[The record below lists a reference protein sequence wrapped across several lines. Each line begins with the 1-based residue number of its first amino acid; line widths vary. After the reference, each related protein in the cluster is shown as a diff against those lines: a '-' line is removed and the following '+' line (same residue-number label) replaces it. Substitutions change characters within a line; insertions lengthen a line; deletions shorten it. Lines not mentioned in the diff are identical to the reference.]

1 MDTLQHN
8 RQQRQEQYNKMSS
21 WLDYAMGIIIL
32 GGGLFIFFH
41 KQLGVDFEF
50 KEPVIA
56 NVFGGLCVI
65 YGLWRFYRG
74 YNKR

>member
-1 MDTLQHN
+1 MSTLEQN
-8 RQQRQEQYNKMSS
+8 REHRHREYDKMRS
-21 WLDYAMGIIIL
+21 WFDYAMGAIIL
-32 GGGLFIFFH
+32 AGGVFIFTYKKF
-41 KQLGVDFEF
+41 GFEFEF

-56 NVFGGLCVI
+56 NIFGGLCIV